1 MISRVIFKCMAGRK
15 KKNPERPVFNS
26 IRKPVAPPS
35 RKFGK
40 DKPEEK
46 ANPARRKTKHKPEED
61 WHD

>member
-1 MISRVIFKCMAGRK
+1 MAGRK
-15 KKNPERPVFNS
+15 NKNPSVRFRLNS
-26 IRKPVAPPS
+26 QAGRPPS

-61 WHD
+61 